1 MQQPL
6 DIGKV
11 FASPKKPENNNSF
24 DTLVIHYQDLFMT
37 AKLHFLAFITSILK
51 PFLVLFHSKVS
62 KRLIVLMYKKGK
74 TDEARIVSKAKKEEW
89 LKNKINQMEEFLTH
103 IGAAAKDDLSKA
115 KVATEKK
122 RKF

>member
-1 MQQPL
+1 
-6 DIGKV
+6 
-11 FASPKKPENNNSF
+11 
-24 DTLVIHYQDLFMT
+24 MT

-74 TDEARIVSKAKKEEW
+74 IDEAKIVSKAKKEEW
-89 LKNKINQMEEFLTH
+89 LKNKINQIEEFLTH
-103 IGAAAKDDLSKA
+103 IGAAVKDDLSKA

-122 RKF
+122 QKFWGECKLIVGNLLLKL